1 MTKQETQNREFAKG
15 LIQFMRKHIPLGQV
29 ERILTERLA
38 QCYDAFP
45 QTEMQDREQYQ
56 KWLSIHN
63 EG

>member
-1 MTKQETQNREFAKG
+1 MTKQEAKNREFATG

-29 ERILTERLA
+29 ERLLAERLA

-45 QTEMQDREQYQ
+45 QTEMQDREQFQ
-56 KWLSIHN
+56 KWLSTYN

>member
-1 MTKQETQNREFAKG
+1 
-15 LIQFMRKHIPLGQV
+15 MRKHIPLGQV
-29 ERILTERLA
+29 ERLLTERLA

>member
-1 MTKQETQNREFAKG
+1 MTKQEAQNREFAKG
-15 LIQFMRKHIPLGQV
+15 LIQFMRNHIPLGQV
-29 ERILTERLA
+29 ERLLTERLA

-45 QTEMQDREQYQ
+45 QTEMQDREQFQ